1 MPIDRELLLERI
13 LFWLPDENILT
24 DEQIG
29 EMVETIILQVGDDE
43 SHFAE
48 VLCKSLYAVAV
59 ANEAKQSMANA
70 GIKRERVG
78 RVSEIEY
85 FSGVNSAFWGDY
97 IKNKLP
103 KICPLFGYSAPSTPG
118 IKINPG
124 KKIRIPG
131 CRPCGWKGKL

>member
-24 DEQIG
+24 DEQILQ
-29 EMVETIILQVGDDE
+29 MVEMTILQVGDDE
-43 SHFAE
+43 ANFAE
-48 VLCKSLYAVAV
+48 VLCKSLYAVAI

-85 FSGVNSAFWGDY
+85 FSGVNADFWADY
-97 IKNKLP
+97 IRNKLP
-103 KICPLFGYSAPSTPG
+103 NICPLFGYKPPRLPG

-124 KKIRIPG
+124 KKIRIPA
-131 CRPCGWKGKL
+131 CRSHTNKGKL